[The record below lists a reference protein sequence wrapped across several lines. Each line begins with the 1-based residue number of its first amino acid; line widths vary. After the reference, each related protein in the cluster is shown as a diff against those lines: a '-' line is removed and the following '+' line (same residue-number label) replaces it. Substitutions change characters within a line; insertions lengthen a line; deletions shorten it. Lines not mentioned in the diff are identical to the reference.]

1 MQLFFN
7 RTDDKNEDSNKW
19 VPQISCKSI
28 PVEAIIGASGGL
40 LLATIIIA
48 VIVTVVIIN
57 IRDYQEY
64 LRYEEEKKQL
74 KWSEFQNPLFIEPS
88 TQNMNPMH
96 GK

>member
-1 MQLFFN
+1 MTL
-7 RTDDKNEDSNKW
+7 KW
-19 VPQISCKSI
+19 IPQISCKSI

-57 IRDYQEY
+57 IKDYQEF
-64 LRYEEEKKQL
+64 LRFQEEKKQL
-74 KWSEFQNPLFIEPS
+74 QWSEFQNPLFIEPPAP
-88 TQNMNPMH
+88 TQNPAY